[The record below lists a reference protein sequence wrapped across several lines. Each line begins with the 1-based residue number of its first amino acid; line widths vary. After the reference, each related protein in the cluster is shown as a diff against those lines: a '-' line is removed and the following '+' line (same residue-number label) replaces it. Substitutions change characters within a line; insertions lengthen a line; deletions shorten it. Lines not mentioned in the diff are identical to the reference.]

1 LKKLK
6 LYLDTSV
13 YNFIFADEV
22 PEMKQLTIDFF
33 NKVGKGEYEVFA
45 SDLVVTEIGETSVH
59 LRR

>member
-1 LKKLK
+1 
-6 LYLDTSV
+6 
-13 YNFIFADEV
+13 
-22 PEMKQLTIDFF
+22 MKQLTIDFF